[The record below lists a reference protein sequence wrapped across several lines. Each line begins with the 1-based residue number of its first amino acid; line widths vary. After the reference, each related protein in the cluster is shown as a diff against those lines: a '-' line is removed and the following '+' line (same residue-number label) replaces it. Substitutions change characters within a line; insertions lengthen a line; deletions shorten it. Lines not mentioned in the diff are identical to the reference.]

1 MYAGRQMC
9 GLRLNVLAVRPSP
22 GMKHA
27 AFFRN
32 LNLGRVNCPTKAQL
46 EAAFLLAGAET
57 ASSFLTNGTL
67 VFSARSSAKARK
79 VLTLACQSMMVEC
92 GLKEPAYVRRVDDL
106 AELVASRPFKSVVP
120 GSVYACCVSF
130 LPATYAAPTKWPR
143 SSARGDVDILRITD
157 TEVFSVSRQLGK
169 SPGSPNAF
177 LEKLLGSPVTTRNW
191 NTVVRLVGKHGGRA
205 EG

>member
-1 MYAGRQMC
+1 M
-9 GLRLNVLAVRPSP
+9 VR

-32 LNLGRVNCPTKAQL
+32 LNLGRANCPTRAQF
-46 EAAFLLAGAET
+46 EAAFLSAGAKT

-67 VFSARSSAKARK
+67 VFSAKSKTKASK
-79 VLTLACQSMMVEC
+79 ILTLARRTLLAEC
-92 GLKEPAYVRRVDDL
+92 GLKEPAYVRQVDDL
-106 AELVASRPFKSVVP
+106 AALIEHRPFKSVAP

-130 LPATYAAPTKWPR
+130 LPETYAAPAKWPR
-143 SSARGDVDILRITD
+143 SSARGDVEILHVTD

-191 NTVVRLVGKHGGRA
+191 NTVVRLVGKHGDRA

>member
-1 MYAGRQMC
+1 
-9 GLRLNVLAVRPSP
+9 
-22 GMKHA
+22 MKHA

-32 LNLGRVNCPTKAQL
+32 LNLGRANCPTRAQF
-46 EAAFLLAGAET
+46 EAAFLSAGAQT

-67 VFSARSSAKARK
+67 VFSATSNAKARK
-79 VLTLACQSMMVEC
+79 VLTLACRAMLAEC
-92 GLKEPAYVRRVDDL
+92 GLKEPAYVRQVNYL
-106 AELVASRPFKSVVP
+106 ADLVASHPFKSVAP

-130 LPATYAAPTKWPR
+130 LPETYTAPPKWLR
-143 SSARGDVDILRITD
+143 ASARGDVEILRITD

-191 NTVVRLVGKHGGRA
+191 NTVVRLVEKHGDPL
-205 EG
+205 EE

>member
-1 MYAGRQMC
+1 
-9 GLRLNVLAVRPSP
+9 
-22 GMKHA
+22 MKHA

-32 LNLGRVNCPTKAQL
+32 LNLGRANCPTRAQF
-46 EAAFLLAGAET
+46 EAAFLAAGAET

-67 VFSARSSAKARK
+67 VFSAKSNTKANK
-79 VLTLACQSMMVEC
+79 VLKLACRTMLADC
-92 GLKEPAYVRRVDDL
+92 GLKEPAYVRQVDDL
-106 AELVASRPFKSVVP
+106 ADLVVHQPFKSVAP

-130 LPATYAAPTKWPR
+130 LPATYAAPKKWPR
-143 SSARGDVDILRITD
+143 LSARGDVEILSITD
-157 TEVFSVSRQLGK
+157 TEVFSVSRLLGK

-191 NTVVRLVGKHGGRA
+191 NTVVRLVGKHGDSP

>member
-1 MYAGRQMC
+1 
-9 GLRLNVLAVRPSP
+9 
-22 GMKHA
+22 MKHA

-32 LNLGRVNCPTKAQL
+32 LNLGRANCPTRTQF
-46 EAAFLLAGAET
+46 EAAFLSAGAET

-67 VFSARSSAKARK
+67 VFSARSSAKART
-79 VLTLACQSMMVEC
+79 VLKLACQAMQAEC
-92 GLKEPAYVRRVDDL
+92 GLKEPAYVRQVDYL
-106 AELVASRPFKSVVP
+106 ADLVACHPFKSVAP

-130 LPATYAAPTKWPR
+130 LPATYAAPKKWPQ

-191 NTVVRLVGKHGGRA
+191 NTVVRLVEKHGNLPEA
-205 EG
+205 

>member
-1 MYAGRQMC
+1 
-9 GLRLNVLAVRPSP
+9 
-22 GMKHA
+22 MKHA

-32 LNLGRVNCPTKAQL
+32 LNLGRANCPTRTQF
-46 EAAFLLAGAET
+46 EAAFLSAGAET

-67 VFSARSSAKARK
+67 VFSAQSSAKARK
-79 VLTLACQSMMVEC
+79 ILKLACQAMAAEC
-92 GLKEPAYVRRVDDL
+92 GLKEPAYVRQVDYL
-106 AELVASRPFKSVVP
+106 AELVARRPFKSVAP

-130 LPATYAAPTKWPR
+130 LPTTYAAPKKWPR
-143 SSARGDVDILRITD
+143 SSARGDVEILGVTD
-157 TEVFSVSRQLGK
+157 TEVFSISRQITK

-191 NTVVRLVGKHGGRA
+191 NTVVRLVEKHGDHT